1 MNIVKI
7 LLLEDIAANAVIIK
21 KYLDRRKMNF
31 QETIVTSK
39 LELMILLDE
48 KHFDIVLADHSASSI
63 EALKMARKKD
73 KNIPFILVSGAVSEE
88 AAIRIMKVEDADDY
102 ILIDHLKRLPTAIRK
117 AIEHGKIKRAK
128 ESCED
133 QLQEKTITQLFLKN

>member
-1 MNIVKI
+1 MEIVKI

-21 KYLDRRKMNF
+21 KYLDRRKLNF

-73 KNIPFILVSGAVSEE
+73 KNIPFILVSGAVTEE

-117 AIEHGKIKRAK
+117 AIEYGKIKRAK
-128 ESCED
+128 ESCEN